1 MRDLQE
7 YIYEASL
14 LGDVDGE
21 IDGILRDINAEF
33 EGLKS
38 QIINYKNYEI
48 SKGHAWGNETHYLL
62 SLYNFECG
70 NLIDC
75 VRSDLKNCNKI
86 IVDIKKYK
94 RTAHSND
101 LANGCFGFQIHF
113 CDSHYSTIDST
124 EILYTSI
131 KQCKTF
137 QSFINKIIKP
147 IFKDLESFKKYIEE
161 YKK

>member
-14 LGDVDGE
+14 LGDVNDV
-21 IDGILRDINAEF
+21 IDGVLSNINAEF

-38 QIINYKNYEI
+38 QIIDYKNYEI
-48 SKGHAWGNETHYLL
+48 SKGHAWGNEIHYLL
-62 SLYNFECG
+62 YLYNFECG
-70 NLIDC
+70 NLIDYI
-75 VRSDLKNCNKI
+75 RSDLKNCNKI
-86 IVDIKKYK
+86 KVDIKKYK

-113 CDSHYSTIDST
+113 CDSRYSTVDST
-124 EILYTSI
+124 KILYISV

-147 IFKDLESFKKYIEE
+147 IFKDLESFKKFIEE

>member
-14 LGDVDGE
+14 LGDVDGV
-21 IDGILRDINAEF
+21 IDGALSDINAEF

-38 QIINYKNYEI
+38 QITDYKNYKI
-48 SKGHAWGNETHYLL
+48 DKGHAWGNETHYLL
-62 SLYNFECG
+62 YLYNFEYE
-70 NLIDC
+70 NLINY
-75 VRSDLKNCNKI
+75 VRSDLKNCNNIK
-86 IVDIKKYK
+86 VDIKKYK

-101 LANGCFGFQIHF
+101 LANGCFGFRLHF
-113 CDSHYSTIDST
+113 CDSHYSIVDST
-124 EILYTSI
+124 EILYISI

-147 IFKDLESFKKYIEE
+147 IFKDLESFKKFIEE